1 MLVTKL
7 TPQEFAVTDIYFIEH
22 LSLKEIAKRNE
33 MSPTV
38 AQGALQRIRYKAHCI
53 IFTTIFFLG
62 QFDLLF

>member
-7 TPQEFAVTDIYFIEH
+7 TPQEFTVTDIYFIEH

-38 AQGALQRIRYKAHCI
+38 AQGALQRIRHKAHRI

-62 QFDLLF
+62 QSDLLF